1 MDDPRP
7 ASIHSLSRHGLG
19 PAQPVKARPA
29 RINRGMRPE
38 DAFRAILSDCL
49 SQMTANVATL
59 RDGRSVEGLHQL
71 RVALRRLEVV
81 LKAFGE
87 EFRQEW
93 LSDLRS
99 RAKILSSRLGPARDL
114 DVFLTQ
120 LLDVPAEESDREAFA
135 ALRARMEEMRDKAWK
150 QAVDCVTGSD
160 FAMLA
165 EDVAALAHSRLPMA
179 QDTKLA
185 RVAARLMDRQQGR
198 ARKRGRKARGG
209 EANGSEEGDLHRLRI
224 ALKKL
229 RYTAEF
235 LAPLYPKKKVRRYV
249 KKLRGLQEHL
259 GAINDIAHVR
269 ATMATLLRESDG
281 KRSAPGERYAAGL
294 VAGWYRARRPRIA
307 AQALKRWKQFR
318 TVKPFWA

>member
-1 MDDPRP
+1 MDDPRL

-19 PAQPVKARPA
+19 PAQPVKSRPA
-29 RINRGMRPE
+29 RLDRTMRPE
-38 DAFRAILSDCL
+38 EAFRAALSDCL
-49 SQMTANVATL
+49 AQMTANVATL
-59 RDGRSVEGLHQL
+59 RAGRSVEGLHQL

-81 LKAFGE
+81 LKVFGE

-93 LSDLRS
+93 LGDLRS

-114 DVFLTQ
+114 DVFITQ
-120 LLDVPAEESDREAFA
+120 LLDVPAEEGDREAFVS
-135 ALRARMEEMRDKAWK
+135 LRTRMEEMRDKAWK
-150 QAVDCVTGSD
+150 QAVDCVTGAD

-179 QDTKLA
+179 PDTKLA
-185 RVAARLMDRQQGR
+185 RVAARLLDRQQAR
-198 ARKRGRKARGG
+198 ARKRGRKAKGG
-209 EANGSEEGDLHRLRI
+209 EEGDLHRLRI

-235 LAPLYPKKKVRRYV
+235 LAPLYSKKKVRRYV

-269 ATMATLLRESDG
+269 ATMATLLRETDG

-307 AQALKRWKQFR
+307 VQALKRWKKFR
-318 TVKPFWA
+318 TVKSFWA